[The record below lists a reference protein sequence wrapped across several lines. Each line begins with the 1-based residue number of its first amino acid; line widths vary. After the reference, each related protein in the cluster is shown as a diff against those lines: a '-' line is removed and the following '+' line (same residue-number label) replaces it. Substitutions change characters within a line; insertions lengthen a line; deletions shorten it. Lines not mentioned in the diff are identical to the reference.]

1 MNPTFPLTL
10 EFKFSLLTEL
20 RVTDAEGQ
28 LVAVVKEKFFSV
40 RDEVR
45 VYVDDGRTQQTHV
58 IRAQGLMAGALDWR
72 ARRLI
77 RRLDGTPVGTLQA
90 HGVRTLWGASY
101 ELQGADETLAF
112 TMRDDH
118 PWVSVVEGVIG
129 AVPLVGDLIA
139 AGFDYLVNPTYT
151 VRDAAGE
158 PAFRVRKRR
167 SLFSRRFEVE
177 ALRPV
182 RPEEGELVTLGLIQL
197 VLRERERG

>member
-28 LVAVVKEKFFSV
+28 LVALVKEKFFSV

-45 VYVDDGRTQQTHV
+45 VYADDGRTQQTHT

-90 HGVRTLWGASY
+90 HHEADASQRDLCMLARTFLGDPAP
-101 ELQGADETLAF
+101 LGAD
-112 TMRDDH
+112 
-118 PWVSVVEGVIG
+118 
-129 AVPLVGDLIA
+129 VPD
-139 AGFDYLVNPTYT
+139 
-151 VRDAAGE
+151 
-158 PAFRVRKRR
+158 
-167 SLFSRRFEVE
+167 
-177 ALRPV
+177 
-182 RPEEGELVTLGLIQL
+182 
-197 VLRERERG
+197 